1 MTGDST
7 KQTRSMLLPNFL
19 LPREAGEFNRLCLIS
34 HSTDE
39 TNDQSFEAID
49 ESVVLSKAF
58 YSESR

>member
-1 MTGDST
+1 
-7 KQTRSMLLPNFL
+7 MLLPNFL